1 MSADRVPEPHVDSD
15 AFAPCS
21 GGSPATGSDMAGRE
35 HARGAEGASFRHSGA
50 VRHDR
55 AAAGVTSQADVGPA
69 ADMTHH
75 RHARPSLPTDLKLA
89 LVAPRNMRFSPHAAT
104 SIDLH
109 IHETA
114 LWSQF
119 RENIVVLAEEV
130 DHPFADVRARFWP
143 RGRSKGHLEQL
154 LREENPAL
162 IVAHQHLPTAARL
175 AARFPKVPVA
185 LVRHNFQN
193 PPRNWLSGLWKRM
206 AFNRLSAIAFVS
218 ERCRSS
224 FEQNW
229 PGMRMPVYVTPNGV
243 DSGLWSADA
252 EKKPIILF
260 VGRLAPEK
268 GVLEAAEGLERVL
281 AQHHD
286 WRAAFII
293 ASSREHRDYAARVHA
308 TLARL
313 GDRVE
318 VIADAPHSEVRAW
331 MARSAIAVAPTQGEE
346 SFGRV
351 AVEAMASGAAVVASR
366 ASGFVEV
373 VGDAG
378 ILLESPDAP
387 HIAEAVEGLVRSPD
401 RRAQLSRAAR
411 ARVERRYDLSRSVVA
426 FDRMVAEVLRRAGH
440 DAPLDEP
447 AGTR

>member
-1 MSADRVPEPHVDSD
+1 
-15 AFAPCS
+15 
-21 GGSPATGSDMAGRE
+21 
-35 HARGAEGASFRHSGA
+35 
-50 VRHDR
+50 
-55 AAAGVTSQADVGPA
+55 
-69 ADMTHH
+69 MTRH
-75 RHARPSLPTDLKLA
+75 RHAGPSLPHGVTLA
-89 LVAPRNMRFSPHAAT
+89 LVAPRNMRFTPHAAT

-109 IHETA
+109 IRETA
-114 LWSQF
+114 LWSRF
-119 RENIVVLAEEV
+119 RDNIVVLAEEV
-130 DHPFADVRARFWP
+130 DEPFPDVRARFWP
-143 RGRSKGHLEQL
+143 RGRSKGHLERL
-154 LREENPAL
+154 LREERPSL

-175 AARFPKVPVA
+175 AARFPDTPVA

-218 ERCRSS
+218 ERCRAS

-252 EKKPIILF
+252 EKHPIVLF

-281 AQHHD
+281 AHHRD

-293 ASSREHRDYAARVHA
+293 ASSEEHRDYAAEVHA
-308 TLARL
+308 ALARL
-313 GDRVE
+313 GERVE

-378 ILLESPDAP
+378 ILLERPDAP
-387 HIAEAVEGLVRSPD
+387 HIAEAVDALIRAPD
-401 RRAQLSRAAR
+401 RRAALSRAAR